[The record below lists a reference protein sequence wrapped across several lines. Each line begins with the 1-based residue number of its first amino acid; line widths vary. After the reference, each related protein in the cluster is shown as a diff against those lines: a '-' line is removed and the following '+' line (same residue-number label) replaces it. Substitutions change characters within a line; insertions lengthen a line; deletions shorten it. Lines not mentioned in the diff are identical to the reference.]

1 MYEAFIIQLIGFVAW
16 IFLALSYWRRKVDD
30 VLLLQVF
37 SCILFVIH
45 YYLLGGMSGLYIVL
59 FETIRDFVYYK
70 SDDDLKLFYYSIPIY
85 IIIGILN
92 FSGILSILPSL
103 ASLIDGFSLA
113 NKKTIV
119 VVGGIASYTVWLI
132 YDLYVGSISGV
143 ITAFILIISNIFIL
157 ITAYKERKRRRK
169 RKVSV

>member
-1 MYEAFIIQLIGFVAW
+1 MII
-16 IFLALSYWRRKVDD
+16 D
-30 VLLLQVF
+30 
-37 SCILFVIH
+37 
-45 YYLLGGMSGLYIVL
+45 
-59 FETIRDFVYYK
+59 
-70 SDDDLKLFYYSIPIY
+70 

-92 FSGILSILPSL
+92 FSGILSILPAL